1 MPEGFHPHWLVV
13 VKMTT
18 TISLPLTVLCSKFI
32 LVRYVLAFSCSSFR
46 LMQACVDVA
55 FPYAHVRDAF
65 GKKIGEHQVNNSHLV
80 LFHHFVDG
88 LCFSMILP
96 IIFLCRTTSKLMF
109 PFTFSLSKLK
119 WPTCTLAWVL
129 AEVMCIQ

>member
-1 MPEGFHPHWLVV
+1 MPEGFHPHGLVFI
-13 VKMTT
+13 KMIT
-18 TISLPLTVLCSKFI
+18 TISLPLTILWSKFNI

-46 LMQACVDVA
+46 LMQACIDVA

-80 LFHHFVDG
+80 LFHHFVNG
-88 LCFSMILP
+88 LICFSIILP
-96 IIFLCRTTSKLMF
+96 IILLCRTTSKLMF

-119 WPTCTLAWVL
+119 WPTCTLA
-129 AEVMCIQ
+129 